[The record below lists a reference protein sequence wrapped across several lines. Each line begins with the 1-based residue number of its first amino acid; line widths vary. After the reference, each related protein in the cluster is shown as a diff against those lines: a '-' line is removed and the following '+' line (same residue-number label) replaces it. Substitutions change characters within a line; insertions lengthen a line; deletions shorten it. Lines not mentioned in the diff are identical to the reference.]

1 MRLAIELLRIS
12 IFKMPTL
19 KVTKYFNI
27 AVVILM
33 LNACTSIPTQQ
44 SLPKPSDPELQWLQY
59 QQKLSTLN
67 TWQANGV
74 VGVVIDN
81 NGQSANFI
89 WKQNHRDFWL
99 QVYGILGLGATTF
112 VGNDGGVTMKQSNGT
127 LKKAKNLALL
137 MQQELGWYLPL
148 EDLFYW
154 ARGLYN
160 PSLPCAIQLNEYGV
174 PESIQQQG
182 WHINYQNYTLLAK
195 NYPLAQRITL
205 YHNNIKLTGVIKTWT
220 IDA

>member
-1 MRLAIELLRIS
+1 MRLAIKLLRNS

-19 KVTKYFNI
+19 KVTKYLNI

-59 QQKLSTLN
+59 QKKLSKLN
-67 TWQANGV
+67 TWQAKGV

-89 WKQNHRDFWL
+89 WKQNHQNFWL

-112 VGNDGGVTMKQSNGT
+112 VGNNDGVTMKQSNGT
-127 LKKAKNLALL
+127 LKKAKTLALL
-137 MQQELGWYLPL
+137 MQQALGWYLPL

-160 PSLPCAIQLNEYGV
+160 PSLPYAIQLNEYGV
-174 PESIQQQG
+174 PQSIQQQG
-182 WHINYQNYTLLAK
+182 WHINYQSYALLAE